1 MSKSSKQIEED
12 AIDYLKMALKKSKHI
27 NREISEG
34 DKEPIWDGHIY
45 FYKDTKRRNIDFV
58 ERIPV
63 QVKGNDDNYK
73 ENVGYSDLVKHFCN
87 TSV

>member
-63 QVKGNDDNYK
+63 QVKGND
-73 ENVGYSDLVKHFCN
+73 LI
-87 TSV
+87 